1 MFCLT
6 LKNSKSLAVRP
17 SAQINSA
24 GFASIVFYYVMLW
37 INKFQSGFNYSFGWP
52 CAQRILRFAPF
63 IIRDKSQACNM
74 RFCASGARH
83 SSIGQLQICTSVS
96 ADGETPGNHTNNVL
110 LTINVI
116 SVFSRRIS
124 NIPPAQS
131 RFRCT
136 PCLGQMFYSKPY
148 SKLPRKLCINNY
160 RSLVFRRTIF
170 LNNL

>member
-1 MFCLT
+1 MFCST
-6 LKNSKSLAVRP
+6 SKNSKSLAVRP

-24 GFASIVFYYVMLW
+24 GFASIVFYYVMLYT
-37 INKFQSGFNYSFGWP
+37 NKIQRGFNYGFGWP
-52 CAQRILRFAPF
+52 CAQGIWWSAPF
-63 IIRDKSQACNM
+63 SIRDKSQACNT

-83 SSIGQLQICTSVS
+83 RPIGQLQICTSVS
-96 ADGETPGNHTNNVL
+96 ADGKTPGKYLINVL

-136 PCLGQMFYSKPY
+136 PCPGQMFCSNPD
-148 SKLPRKLCINNY
+148 SKLP
-160 RSLVFRRTIF
+160 S
-170 LNNL
+170 